1 MTFKNLVL
9 LYLRSNK
16 ANYKE
21 LRSYLSGNYTSPDS
35 SININE
41 QSVRTALYRLKKQGL
56 IENQKGTWIITKHGE
71 KYTASDNQPLK
82 FFQKNIIH
90 KTSRRI
96 LCMFDIPEHER
107 FKRDWLRKQLE
118 ILDFTLLQ
126 QSVWIGP
133 APLPQEFLAYTK
145 EIGVLP
151 YIKFLEVTNRDI
163 I

>member
-1 MTFKNLVL
+1 MTLKNLLL
-9 LYLRSNK
+9 LYLKSNK

-21 LRSYLSGNYTSPDS
+21 LRGYLSGNYTAPDS
-35 SININE
+35 SANINE
-41 QSVRTALYRLKKQGL
+41 QSVRTVLYRLKKQGL
-56 IENQKGTWIITKHGE
+56 IENRQGTWIITKHGE
-71 KYTASDNQPLK
+71 KYTTNHNQPLK
-82 FFQKNIIH
+82 FFEKTIAY

-107 FKRDWLRKQLE
+107 YKRDWLRKQLE

-145 EIGVLP
+145 EIAVLP